1 MQPHWEASD
10 TKKGITC
17 VNMCVSQ
24 NLLITSIISGYLLII
39 QNIPIIPFCTDVR
52 ANPNNGIKSSVL
64 DKLEELHEVQISR
77 EIILIIKPLQNK

>member
-1 MQPHWEASD
+1 MQPHWESSD
-10 TKKGITC
+10 TKKASRVLIC
-17 VNMCVSQ
+17 LCQ
-24 NLLITSIISGYLLII
+24 NLLITSIISGYILII